1 MTPPE
6 ARITFLSQ
14 PAPVHMADSWYE
26 FSRPDHFWVKRR
38 FEVMHRMTLGLV
50 NRTPTWL
57 DVGCGTG
64 ILQSHCKTKYGI
76 NVTGADLNVVALEQ
90 NPNGAER
97 TLCYDINSRKAELKE
112 TFDIVSAMD
121 VIEHLDDEGQF
132 IESLLFHLKPDG
144 LLLINVPAFQLFYS
158 NYDIEAGHKRRYHRK
173 DISRLAATHQLKTER
188 WSYWGFSLIPVLIAR
203 NIVTSFS
210 ERSKIIE
217 RGFSPSSPTMEN
229 LLMLLAR
236 LEALP
241 NHLVG
246 TSLMAIFRK

>member
-6 ARITFLSQ
+6 AGITFLSK

-38 FEVMHRMTLGLV
+38 FEVMHRIIGGLAQES
-50 NRTPTWL
+50 PAWL

-64 ILQSHCKTKYGI
+64 VLQNYCQSKYGI

-90 NPNGAER
+90 NSQGAEH
-97 TLCYDINSRKAELKE
+97 TLCYDINGRKAELKE
-112 TFDIVSAMD
+112 AFDIVSAMD

-132 IESLLFHLKPDG
+132 IESLLYHLKPGG
-144 LLLINVPAFQLFYS
+144 LLLINVPAIQLLYS

-173 DISRLAATHQLKTER
+173 DIARIAKTHQLKAER

-210 ERSKIIE
+210 EQSKIIQ
-217 RGFSPSSPTMEN
+217 RGFSPSSPTMDS
-229 LLMLLAR
+229 LLMFLSR
-236 LEALP
+236 LEKLP
-241 NHLVG
+241 NHLLG
-246 TSLMAIFRK
+246 TSMMAIFRK